1 MKQEEIKKYLEN
13 DENYKTI
20 KIITIDLVSLIQL
33 LINKGIIT
41 EKELESAI
49 EVISNFYEEKEKEA
63 IDKAI
68 ESIKGE

>member
-20 KIITIDLVSLIQL
+20 KNITIDLVSLIQL

-41 EKELESAI
+41 EKELDSAI
-49 EVISNFYEEKEKEA
+49 EVINTFYKEKEKEI
-63 IDKAI
+63 IDKL
-68 ESIKGE
+68 GEH

>member
-1 MKQEEIKKYLEN
+1 MNKEEIKKYLEN

-20 KIITIDLVSLIQL
+20 KNITIDLVSLIQL

-49 EVISNFYEEKEKEA
+49 EVINTFYKEKEKEI
-63 IDKAI
+63 IDKL
-68 ESIKGE
+68 GEH

>member
-20 KIITIDLVSLIQL
+20 KNITIDLVSLIQL

-41 EKELESAI
+41 EKELDSAI
-49 EVISNFYEEKEKEA
+49 EVINTFYKEKEKEV
-63 IDKAI
+63 INKL
-68 ESIKGE
+68 GEH